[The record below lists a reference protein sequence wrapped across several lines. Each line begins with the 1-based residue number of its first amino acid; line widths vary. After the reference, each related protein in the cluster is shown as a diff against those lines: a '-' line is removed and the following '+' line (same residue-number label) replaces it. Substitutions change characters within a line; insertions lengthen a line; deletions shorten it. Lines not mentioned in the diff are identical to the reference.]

1 MSNKNPT
8 PSDPRGQQPGATPDQ
23 PPYPP
28 DWHYE
33 DQYPGDETT
42 LVQWGWE
49 FLRRNPEYQSDY
61 ERFRTEPGEELEKSS
76 QRHWQEKLQKYCLRR
91 FIPPESPYSYP
102 TARWFR
108 RLPLEVVWH
117 PGHHGPTLGKTM
129 ALAREYG
136 IDDNFA
142 NLYPTIEVKGPG
154 EIIIKFDVNLPIATQ
169 LEAARKILL
178 KYKKCC
184 LGHKEL
190 ESMERQLATIGTAVK
205 EVGIE
210 QALDQ
215 LYIAMRKAEEAESK
229 IADPRARCHLYRARL
244 RLLDADVAGAT
255 LVEMADKIRPDPV
268 QQRLKNAQKVFNKA
282 KKDQTIPLNALP
294 DLVSDPEGYLAGP
307 GSPAVR
313 KVQANLKA
321 AKAIRDGRYR
331 LLFMVD

>member
-1 MSNKNPT
+1 
-8 PSDPRGQQPGATPDQ
+8 
-23 PPYPP
+23 
-28 DWHYE
+28 
-33 DQYPGDETT
+33 
-42 LVQWGWE
+42 
-49 FLRRNPEYQSDY
+49 
-61 ERFRTEPGEELEKSS
+61 
-76 QRHWQEKLQKYCLRR
+76 
-91 FIPPESPYSYP
+91 
-102 TARWFR
+102 
-108 RLPLEVVWH
+108 
-117 PGHHGPTLGKTM
+117 M